1 MIPVRLIALER
12 GDILLCSNQPDVQG
26 CVKQLQNISDSM
38 WACSHLYLHGV
49 SVSLIV

>member
-12 GDILLCSNQPDVQG
+12 GDILLYPNQPDVQG

-38 WACSHLYLHGV
+38 
-49 SVSLIV
+49 